1 MAENKTT
8 RPRSGSSKG
17 STGRSRPSKKAL
29 EAEQL
34 RLREEALKASMRRRH
49 IATVIMFAVGIV
61 LTLAAVIPAG
71 EGEGWRGFF
80 DIMHGLFG
88 YSAFLVGPLL
98 IFVAIRLSAFK
109 EGHKLGMDVLKCVG
123 GILLLCAAV
132 QIFSVGA
139 VPGENFGEVIANLF
153 KDGKEFRGGGVFAL
167 FIGGLLL
174 LLGRLG
180 ATILIIILILVC
192 VLLCTG
198 ITVADFTDRMVKPVR
213 NAKDKAVEHHNRIR
227 EENRIA
233 AEELHMQQDE
243 IEKIQAEIDAEQ
255 QEKRSVAELSRAVF
269 SVSDPEEQE
278 PEPIVEDTSAHTE
291 PESSEKPHIIEV
303 PRPEP
308 VKPAE
313 PELPAE
319 PDPAET
325 EQLLE
330 EQHEDSVDYMAEI
343 KDYIMQKNRAVLEEA
358 ERSEKDPLEDEDAEL
373 VPIIDALHR
382 FKEENPENAPVSSIE
397 DLPENSITSS
407 EESELPFDLDDV
419 ADEPET
425 ESQPQKE
432 AAAPEA
438 FAPKAAE
445 PERPENPVK
454 PEIVEVPRPDRPVT
468 PPPAPAPERPA
479 MPLKKPAPEEL
490 HFSDVYTLPPVN
502 LLNPVQKKLTQAD
515 IDSEIDRNSKKLVEA
530 LQSFGVQT
538 KLVGVSRGPSVT
550 RYELQPAPGV
560 KISKITG
567 LQDDIALNLASAGVR
582 IEAPIPNKSAVGI
595 EVPNKARDTVFFR
608 ELVDTTEFKKS
619 FDKKLETVLGKDI
632 SGAMVTC
639 NIAKM
644 PHLLIAGTTGSGK
657 SVCVNSIIMSILM
670 KSTPQ
675 DVRLIMVDPKKVEFM
690 MYNGIPHLLIPVVT
704 DPKKAAGAL
713 QWSVVEMLKRYR
725 LFSEVGVRDIANYNK
740 HCVENGESAIP
751 QVVIVIDELADLML
765 VASKEVE
772 ESICRIAQMGRAA
785 GMHLVIAT
793 QRPSADVITG
803 IMKANIP
810 SRIAFA
816 VSSSLESRIILDVV
830 GAEKLV
836 GMGDMLFSPVGSGKP
851 TRIQGAFVSDEER
864 EEVIQF
870 IKEHAGTAQTNSEIE
885 QFMDKASEDKKS
897 GGDSKGE
904 QGEDSAAA
912 SFDEMLPQAVEVVL
926 ETKQCSVSM
935 LQRRIKLGYSRA
947 ARIVDQME
955 ELGIVG
961 PYEGAKPRSVVIDRE
976 GWNDLKIQL
985 GLANDLEKRMAS
997 ENSEDEEEDE

>member
-139 VPGENFGEVIANLF
+139 VPGENFGEVIANLY

-291 PESSEKPHIIEV
+291 PEPSEKPHIIEV
-303 PRPEP
+303 PRPDP

-382 FKEENPENAPVSSIE
+382 FKEENPENAPVSSIQ

-425 ESQPQKE
+425 ESQPQKD
-432 AAAPEA
+432 AAVPETS
-438 FAPKAAE
+438 APKAAE

-468 PPPAPAPERPA
+468 PPAAPAPERPA

-490 HFSDVYTLPPVN
+490 NFSDVYTLPPVN

-515 IDSEIDRNSKKLVEA
+515 IDNEIDRNSRKLVEA

-713 QWSVVEMLKRYR
+713 AWAVNEMLNRYKQ
-725 LFSEVGVRDIANYNK
+725 FSDNNVRDFTGFNELAKDPDSGLMKMSHI
-740 HCVENGESAIP
+740 
-751 QVVIVIDELADLML
+751 VIFIDELADLMM
-765 VASKEVE
+765 ASPKDVE
-772 ESICRIAQMGRAA
+772 DSIVRLAQMARAA

-793 QRPSADVITG
+793 QRPTVNVVTG
-803 IMKANIP
+803 LIKANIP
-810 SRIAFA
+810 SRIALMVA
-816 VSSSLESRIILDVV
+816 SQTDSRVILDVS
-830 GAEKLV
+830 GAEKLL
-836 GMGDMLFSPVGSGKP
+836 GNGDMLYMPVGLPKP
-851 TRIQGAFVSDEER
+851 VRVQGCFVSDKEVER
-864 EEVIQF
+864 VVEFIKQTFQAEYDELVMEEVERQT
-870 IKEHAGTAQTNSEIE
+870 EMVASAQ
-885 QFMDKASEDKKS
+885 
-897 GGDSKGE
+897 DSKSSGNS
-904 QGEDSAAA
+904 DSGDIDT
-912 SFDEMLPQAVEVVL
+912 SDERLEEAIDFVVESG
-926 ETKQCSVSM
+926 TCSTSS
-935 LQRRIKLGYSRA
+935 LQRRLKLGYGRA
-947 ARIVDQME
+947 ARLVDIME
-955 ELGIVG
+955 EMGIVG
-961 PYEGAKPRSVVIDRE
+961 PLEGSKPRQVLMTKQEWAERK
-976 GWNDLKIQL
+976 LQQ
-985 GLANDLEKRMAS
+985 R
-997 ENSEDEEEDE
+997 

>member
-109 EGHKLGMDVLKCVG
+109 EGHKLGTDVLKCVG

-139 VPGENFGEVIANLF
+139 VPGENFGEVIANLY

-303 PRPEP
+303 PRPDP

-382 FKEENPENAPVSSIE
+382 FKEENPENAPVSSIQ

-425 ESQPQKE
+425 ESQPQKD
-432 AAAPEA
+432 AAVPETS
-438 FAPKAAE
+438 APKAAE

-468 PPPAPAPERPA
+468 PTPAPAPERPA

-490 HFSDVYTLPPVN
+490 NFSDVYTLPPVN

-515 IDSEIDRNSKKLVEA
+515 IDNEIDRNSRKLVEA

-713 QWSVVEMLKRYR
+713 AWAVNEMLNRYKQ
-725 LFSEVGVRDIANYNK
+725 FSDNNVRDFTGFNELAKDPDSGLMKMSHI
-740 HCVENGESAIP
+740 
-751 QVVIVIDELADLML
+751 VIFIDELADLMM
-765 VASKEVE
+765 ASPKDVE
-772 ESICRIAQMGRAA
+772 DSIVRLAQMARAA

-793 QRPSADVITG
+793 QRPTVNVVTG
-803 IMKANIP
+803 LIKANIP
-810 SRIAFA
+810 SRIALMVA
-816 VSSSLESRIILDVV
+816 SQTDSRVILDVS
-830 GAEKLV
+830 GAEKLL
-836 GMGDMLFSPVGSGKP
+836 GNGDMLYMPVGLPKP
-851 TRIQGAFVSDEER
+851 VRVQGCFVSDKEVER
-864 EEVIQF
+864 VVEFIKQTFQAEYDELVMEEVERQT
-870 IKEHAGTAQTNSEIE
+870 EMVASAQ
-885 QFMDKASEDKKS
+885 
-897 GGDSKGE
+897 DSKSSGNS
-904 QGEDSAAA
+904 DSGDIDT
-912 SFDEMLPQAVEVVL
+912 SDERLEEAIDFVVESG
-926 ETKQCSVSM
+926 TCSTSS
-935 LQRRIKLGYSRA
+935 LQRRLKLGYGRA
-947 ARIVDQME
+947 ARLVDIME
-955 ELGIVG
+955 EMGIVG
-961 PYEGAKPRSVVIDRE
+961 PLEGSKPRQVLMTKQEWAERK
-976 GWNDLKIQL
+976 LQQ
-985 GLANDLEKRMAS
+985 R
-997 ENSEDEEEDE
+997 

>member
-109 EGHKLGMDVLKCVG
+109 EGHKLGIDVLKCVG

-139 VPGENFGEVIANLF
+139 VPGENFGEVIANLY

-303 PRPEP
+303 PRPDP

-313 PELPAE
+313 PELPSE

-382 FKEENPENAPVSSIE
+382 FKEENPENAPVSSIQ

-425 ESQPQKE
+425 ESQPQKD
-432 AAAPEA
+432 AAVPETS
-438 FAPKAAE
+438 APKAAE

-468 PPPAPAPERPA
+468 PPAAPAPERPA

-515 IDSEIDRNSKKLVEA
+515 IDNEIDRNSRKLVEA

-713 QWSVVEMLKRYR
+713 AWAVNEMLNRYKQ
-725 LFSEVGVRDIANYNK
+725 FSDNNVRDFTGFNELAKDPDSGLMKMSHI
-740 HCVENGESAIP
+740 
-751 QVVIVIDELADLML
+751 VIFIDELADLMM
-765 VASKEVE
+765 ASPKDVE
-772 ESICRIAQMGRAA
+772 DSIVRLAQMARAA

-793 QRPSADVITG
+793 QRPTVNVVTG
-803 IMKANIP
+803 LIKANIP
-810 SRIAFA
+810 SRIALMVA
-816 VSSSLESRIILDVV
+816 SQTDSRVILDVS
-830 GAEKLV
+830 GAEKLL
-836 GMGDMLFSPVGSGKP
+836 GNGDMLYMPVGLPKP
-851 TRIQGAFVSDEER
+851 VRVQGCFVSDKEVER
-864 EEVIQF
+864 VVEFIKQTFQAEYDELVMEEVERQT
-870 IKEHAGTAQTNSEIE
+870 EMVASAQ
-885 QFMDKASEDKKS
+885 
-897 GGDSKGE
+897 DSKSSGNS
-904 QGEDSAAA
+904 DSGDIDT
-912 SFDEMLPQAVEVVL
+912 SDERLEEAIDFVVESG
-926 ETKQCSVSM
+926 TCSTSS
-935 LQRRIKLGYSRA
+935 LQRRLKLGYGRA
-947 ARIVDQME
+947 ARLVDIME
-955 ELGIVG
+955 EMGIVG
-961 PYEGAKPRSVVIDRE
+961 PLEGSKPRQVLMTKQEWAERK
-976 GWNDLKIQL
+976 LQQ
-985 GLANDLEKRMAS
+985 R
-997 ENSEDEEEDE
+997 

>member
-34 RLREEALKASMRRRH
+34 RLREEAMKASMRRRH

-139 VPGENFGEVIANLF
+139 VPGENFGEVIANLY

-358 ERSEKDPLEDEDAEL
+358 ERSEKDSLEDEDAEL

-425 ESQPQKE
+425 ESQPQKD
-432 AAAPEA
+432 AAVPETS
-438 FAPKAAE
+438 APKAAE

-490 HFSDVYTLPPVN
+490 NFSDVYTLPPVN

-515 IDSEIDRNSKKLVEA
+515 IDNEIDRNSRKLVEA

-713 QWSVVEMLKRYR
+713 AWAVNEMLNRYKQ
-725 LFSEVGVRDIANYNK
+725 FSDNNVRDFTGFNELAKDHDSGLMKMSHI
-740 HCVENGESAIP
+740 
-751 QVVIVIDELADLML
+751 VIFIDELADLMM
-765 VASKEVE
+765 ASPKDVE
-772 ESICRIAQMGRAA
+772 DSIVRLAQMARAA

-793 QRPSADVITG
+793 QRPTVNVVTG
-803 IMKANIP
+803 LIKANIP
-810 SRIAFA
+810 SRIALMVA
-816 VSSSLESRIILDVV
+816 SQTDSRVILDVS
-830 GAEKLV
+830 GAEKLL
-836 GMGDMLFSPVGSGKP
+836 GNGDMLYMPVGLPKP
-851 TRIQGAFVSDEER
+851 VRVQGCFVSDKEVER
-864 EEVIQF
+864 VVEFIKQTFQAEYDELVMEEVERQT
-870 IKEHAGTAQTNSEIE
+870 EMVASAQDGKSSGNSE
-885 QFMDKASEDKKS
+885 S
-897 GGDSKGE
+897 GDIDTS
-904 QGEDSAAA
+904 
-912 SFDEMLPQAVEVVL
+912 DERLEEAIDFVVESG
-926 ETKQCSVSM
+926 TCSTSS
-935 LQRRIKLGYSRA
+935 LQRRLKLGYGRA
-947 ARIVDQME
+947 ARLVDIME
-955 ELGIVG
+955 EMGIVG
-961 PYEGAKPRSVVIDRE
+961 PLEGSKPRQVLMTKQEWAERK
-976 GWNDLKIQL
+976 LQQ
-985 GLANDLEKRMAS
+985 R
-997 ENSEDEEEDE
+997 

>member
-34 RLREEALKASMRRRH
+34 RLREEAMKASMRRRH

-425 ESQPQKE
+425 ESKPQKD
-432 AAAPEA
+432 ATAPEA
-438 FAPKAAE
+438 SAPQSVS

-515 IDSEIDRNSKKLVEA
+515 IDNEIDRNSRKLVEA

-713 QWSVVEMLKRYR
+713 AWAVNEMLNRYKQ
-725 LFSEVGVRDIANYNK
+725 FSDNNVRDFTGFNELAKDPDSGLMKMSHI
-740 HCVENGESAIP
+740 
-751 QVVIVIDELADLML
+751 VIFIDELADLMM
-765 VASKEVE
+765 ASPKDVE
-772 ESICRIAQMGRAA
+772 DSIVRLAQMARAA

-793 QRPSADVITG
+793 QRPTVNVVTG
-803 IMKANIP
+803 LIKANIP
-810 SRIAFA
+810 SRIALMVA
-816 VSSSLESRIILDVV
+816 SQTDSRVILDVS
-830 GAEKLV
+830 GAEKLL
-836 GMGDMLFSPVGSGKP
+836 GNGDMLYMPVGLPKP
-851 TRIQGAFVSDEER
+851 VRVQGCFVSDKEVER
-864 EEVIQF
+864 VVEFIKQTFQAEYDELVMEEVERQTEMVASAQDGKSSGNSDSGDIDTSDERLEEAIDF
-870 IKEHAGTAQTNSEIE
+870 VVESGT
-885 QFMDKASEDKKS
+885 
-897 GGDSKGE
+897 
-904 QGEDSAAA
+904 
-912 SFDEMLPQAVEVVL
+912 
-926 ETKQCSVSM
+926 CSTSS
-935 LQRRIKLGYSRA
+935 LQRRLKLGYGRA
-947 ARIVDQME
+947 ARLVDIME
-955 ELGIVG
+955 EMGIVG
-961 PYEGAKPRSVVIDRE
+961 PLEGSKPRQVLMTKQEWAERK
-976 GWNDLKIQL
+976 LQQ
-985 GLANDLEKRMAS
+985 R
-997 ENSEDEEEDE
+997 

>member
-80 DIMHGLFG
+80 DLMHGLFG

-303 PRPEP
+303 PRPDP

-425 ESQPQKE
+425 ESQPQKD

-438 FAPKAAE
+438 SAPKAAE

-515 IDSEIDRNSKKLVEA
+515 IDNEIDRNSRKLVEA

-713 QWSVVEMLKRYR
+713 AWAVNEMLNRYKQ
-725 LFSEVGVRDIANYNK
+725 FSDNNVRDFTGFNELAKDPDSGLMKMSHI
-740 HCVENGESAIP
+740 
-751 QVVIVIDELADLML
+751 VIFIDELADLMM
-765 VASKEVE
+765 ASPKDVE
-772 ESICRIAQMGRAA
+772 DSIVRLAQMARAA

-793 QRPSADVITG
+793 QRPTVNVVTG
-803 IMKANIP
+803 LIKANIP
-810 SRIAFA
+810 SRIALMVA
-816 VSSSLESRIILDVV
+816 SQTDSRVILDVS
-830 GAEKLV
+830 GAEKLL
-836 GMGDMLFSPVGSGKP
+836 GNGDMLYMPVGLPKP
-851 TRIQGAFVSDEER
+851 VRVQGCFVSDKEVER
-864 EEVIQF
+864 VVEFIKQTFQAEYDELVMEEVERQT
-870 IKEHAGTAQTNSEIE
+870 EMVASAQ
-885 QFMDKASEDKKS
+885 
-897 GGDSKGE
+897 DSKSSGNS
-904 QGEDSAAA
+904 DSGDIDT
-912 SFDEMLPQAVEVVL
+912 SDERLEEAIDFVVESG
-926 ETKQCSVSM
+926 TCSTSS
-935 LQRRIKLGYSRA
+935 LQRRLKLGYGRA
-947 ARIVDQME
+947 ARLVDIME
-955 ELGIVG
+955 EMGIVG
-961 PYEGAKPRSVVIDRE
+961 PLEGSKPRQVLMTKQEWAERK
-976 GWNDLKIQL
+976 LQQ
-985 GLANDLEKRMAS
+985 R
-997 ENSEDEEEDE
+997 

>member
-139 VPGENFGEVIANLF
+139 VPGENFGEVIANLY

-192 VLLCTG
+192 VLLCTR

-303 PRPEP
+303 PRPDP

-382 FKEENPENAPVSSIE
+382 FKEENPENAPVSSIQ

-425 ESQPQKE
+425 ESQPQKD
-432 AAAPEA
+432 AAVPETS
-438 FAPKAAE
+438 APKAAE

-468 PPPAPAPERPA
+468 PPTTPAPERPA

-490 HFSDVYTLPPVN
+490 KFSDVYTLPPVN

-515 IDSEIDRNSKKLVEA
+515 IDNEIDRNSRKLVEA

-713 QWSVVEMLKRYR
+713 AWAVNEMLNRYKQ
-725 LFSEVGVRDIANYNK
+725 FSDNNVRDFTGFNELAKDPDSGLMKMSHI
-740 HCVENGESAIP
+740 
-751 QVVIVIDELADLML
+751 VIFIDELADLMM
-765 VASKEVE
+765 ASPKDVE
-772 ESICRIAQMGRAA
+772 DSIVRLAQMARAA

-793 QRPSADVITG
+793 QRPTVNVVTG
-803 IMKANIP
+803 LIKANIP
-810 SRIAFA
+810 SRIALMVA
-816 VSSSLESRIILDVV
+816 SQTDSRVILDVS
-830 GAEKLV
+830 GAEKLL
-836 GMGDMLFSPVGSGKP
+836 GNGDMLYMPVGLPKP
-851 TRIQGAFVSDEER
+851 VRVQGCFVSDKEVER
-864 EEVIQF
+864 VVEFIKQTFQAEYDELVMEEVERQT
-870 IKEHAGTAQTNSEIE
+870 EMVASAQ
-885 QFMDKASEDKKS
+885 
-897 GGDSKGE
+897 DSKSSGNS
-904 QGEDSAAA
+904 DSGDIDT
-912 SFDEMLPQAVEVVL
+912 SDERLEEAIDFVVESG
-926 ETKQCSVSM
+926 TCSTSS
-935 LQRRIKLGYSRA
+935 LQRRLKLGYGRA
-947 ARIVDQME
+947 ARLVDIME
-955 ELGIVG
+955 EMGIVG
-961 PYEGAKPRSVVIDRE
+961 PLEGSKPRQVLMTKQEWAERK
-976 GWNDLKIQL
+976 LQQ
-985 GLANDLEKRMAS
+985 R
-997 ENSEDEEEDE
+997 

>member
-80 DIMHGLFG
+80 DLMHGLFG

-139 VPGENFGEVIANLF
+139 VPGENFGEVIANLY

-382 FKEENPENAPVSSIE
+382 FKEENPENAPVSSIQ

-425 ESQPQKE
+425 ESQPQKD
-432 AAAPEA
+432 AAVPETS
-438 FAPKAAE
+438 APKAAE

-468 PPPAPAPERPA
+468 PPAAPAPERPA

-490 HFSDVYTLPPVN
+490 NFSDVYTLPPVN

-515 IDSEIDRNSKKLVEA
+515 IDNEIDRNSRKLVEA

-713 QWSVVEMLKRYR
+713 AWAVNEMLNRYKQ
-725 LFSEVGVRDIANYNK
+725 FSDNNVRDFTGFNELAKDPDSGLMKMSHI
-740 HCVENGESAIP
+740 
-751 QVVIVIDELADLML
+751 VIFIDELADLMM
-765 VASKEVE
+765 ASPKDVE
-772 ESICRIAQMGRAA
+772 DSIVRLAQMARAA

-793 QRPSADVITG
+793 QRPTVNVVTG
-803 IMKANIP
+803 LIKANIP
-810 SRIAFA
+810 SRIALMVA
-816 VSSSLESRIILDVV
+816 SQTDSRVILDVS
-830 GAEKLV
+830 GAEKLL
-836 GMGDMLFSPVGSGKP
+836 GNGDMLYMPVGLPKP
-851 TRIQGAFVSDEER
+851 VRVQGCFVSDKEVER
-864 EEVIQF
+864 VVEFIKQTFQAEYDELVMEEVERQT
-870 IKEHAGTAQTNSEIE
+870 EMVASAQ
-885 QFMDKASEDKKS
+885 
-897 GGDSKGE
+897 DSKSSGNS
-904 QGEDSAAA
+904 DSGDIDT
-912 SFDEMLPQAVEVVL
+912 SDERLEEAIDFVVESG
-926 ETKQCSVSM
+926 TCSTSS
-935 LQRRIKLGYSRA
+935 LQRRLKLGYGRA
-947 ARIVDQME
+947 ARLVDIME
-955 ELGIVG
+955 EMGIVG
-961 PYEGAKPRSVVIDRE
+961 PLEGSKPRQVLMTKQEWAERK
-976 GWNDLKIQL
+976 LQQ
-985 GLANDLEKRMAS
+985 R
-997 ENSEDEEEDE
+997 

>member
-34 RLREEALKASMRRRH
+34 RLREEALKASIRRRH

-139 VPGENFGEVIANLF
+139 VPGENFGEVIATLY

-425 ESQPQKE
+425 ESQPQKG
-432 AAAPEA
+432 AAAPETS
-438 FAPKAAE
+438 APKAAE

-454 PEIVEVPRPDRPVT
+454 PEILEVPRPDRPVT
-468 PPPAPAPERPA
+468 PPAAPAPERPA

-490 HFSDVYTLPPVN
+490 KFSDVYTLPPVN

-515 IDSEIDRNSKKLVEA
+515 IDNEIDRNSRKLVEA

-713 QWSVVEMLKRYR
+713 AWAVNEMLNRYKQ
-725 LFSEVGVRDIANYNK
+725 FSDNNVRDFTGFNELAKDPDSGLMKMSHI
-740 HCVENGESAIP
+740 
-751 QVVIVIDELADLML
+751 VIFIDELADLMM
-765 VASKEVE
+765 ASPKDVE
-772 ESICRIAQMGRAA
+772 DSIVRLAQMARAA

-793 QRPSADVITG
+793 QRPTVNVVTG
-803 IMKANIP
+803 LIKANIP
-810 SRIAFA
+810 SRIALMVA
-816 VSSSLESRIILDVV
+816 SQTDSRVILDVS
-830 GAEKLV
+830 GAEKLL
-836 GMGDMLFSPVGSGKP
+836 GNGDMLYMPVGLPKP
-851 TRIQGAFVSDEER
+851 VRVQGCFVSDKEVER
-864 EEVIQF
+864 VVEFIKQTFQAEYDELVMEEVERQT
-870 IKEHAGTAQTNSEIE
+870 EMVASAQ
-885 QFMDKASEDKKS
+885 
-897 GGDSKGE
+897 DSKSSGNS
-904 QGEDSAAA
+904 DSGDIDT
-912 SFDEMLPQAVEVVL
+912 SDERLEEAIDFVVESG
-926 ETKQCSVSM
+926 TCSTSS
-935 LQRRIKLGYSRA
+935 LQRRLKLGYGRA
-947 ARIVDQME
+947 ARLVDIME
-955 ELGIVG
+955 EMGIVG
-961 PYEGAKPRSVVIDRE
+961 PLEGSKPRQVLMTKQEWAERK
-976 GWNDLKIQL
+976 LQQ
-985 GLANDLEKRMAS
+985 R
-997 ENSEDEEEDE
+997 

>member
-80 DIMHGLFG
+80 DLMHGLFG

-98 IFVAIRLSAFK
+98 IFVATRLSAFK

-139 VPGENFGEVIANLF
+139 VPGENFGEVIANLY

-303 PRPEP
+303 PRPDP

-373 VPIIDALHR
+373 VPIIDALDR

-425 ESQPQKE
+425 ESQPQKG
-432 AAAPEA
+432 AAAPETS
-438 FAPKAAE
+438 APKAAE

-454 PEIVEVPRPDRPVT
+454 PEILEVPRPDRPVT
-468 PPPAPAPERPA
+468 PPAAPAPERPA

-490 HFSDVYTLPPVN
+490 KFSDVYTLPPVN

-515 IDSEIDRNSKKLVEA
+515 IDNEIDRNSRKLVEA

-713 QWSVVEMLKRYR
+713 AWAVNEMLNRYKQ
-725 LFSEVGVRDIANYNK
+725 FSDNNVRDFTGFNELAKDPDSGLMKMSHI
-740 HCVENGESAIP
+740 
-751 QVVIVIDELADLML
+751 VIFIDELADLMM
-765 VASKEVE
+765 ASPKDVE
-772 ESICRIAQMGRAA
+772 DSIVRLAQMARAA

-793 QRPSADVITG
+793 QRPTVNVVTG
-803 IMKANIP
+803 LIKANIP
-810 SRIAFA
+810 SRIALMVA
-816 VSSSLESRIILDVV
+816 SQTDSRVILDVS
-830 GAEKLV
+830 GAEKLL
-836 GMGDMLFSPVGSGKP
+836 GNGDMLYMPVGLPKP
-851 TRIQGAFVSDEER
+851 VRVQGCFVSDKEVER
-864 EEVIQF
+864 VVEFIKQTFQAEYDELVMEEVERQT
-870 IKEHAGTAQTNSEIE
+870 EMVASAQ
-885 QFMDKASEDKKS
+885 
-897 GGDSKGE
+897 DSKSSGNS
-904 QGEDSAAA
+904 DSGDIDT
-912 SFDEMLPQAVEVVL
+912 SDERLEEAIDFVVESG
-926 ETKQCSVSM
+926 TCSTSS
-935 LQRRIKLGYSRA
+935 LQRRLKLGYGRA
-947 ARIVDQME
+947 ARLVDIME
-955 ELGIVG
+955 EMGIVG
-961 PYEGAKPRSVVIDRE
+961 PLEGSKPRQVLMTKQEWAERK
-976 GWNDLKIQL
+976 LQQ
-985 GLANDLEKRMAS
+985 R
-997 ENSEDEEEDE
+997 

>member
-34 RLREEALKASMRRRH
+34 RLREEAMKASMRRRH

-139 VPGENFGEVIANLF
+139 VPGENFGEVIANLY

-291 PESSEKPHIIEV
+291 PESSEKPHIIKV
-303 PRPEP
+303 PRPDP

-382 FKEENPENAPVSSIE
+382 FKEENPENAPVSSIQ

-425 ESQPQKE
+425 ELHPQKD
-432 AAAPEA
+432 AAVPETS
-438 FAPKAAE
+438 APKAAE

-468 PPPAPAPERPA
+468 PPTAPAPERPA

-490 HFSDVYTLPPVN
+490 NFSDVYTLPPVN

-515 IDSEIDRNSKKLVEA
+515 IDNEIDRNSRKLVEA

-713 QWSVVEMLKRYR
+713 AWAVNEMLNRYKQ
-725 LFSEVGVRDIANYNK
+725 FSDNNVRDFTGFNELAKDPDSGLMKMSHI
-740 HCVENGESAIP
+740 
-751 QVVIVIDELADLML
+751 VIFIDELADLMM
-765 VASKEVE
+765 ASPKDVE
-772 ESICRIAQMGRAA
+772 DSIVRLAQMARAA

-793 QRPSADVITG
+793 QRPTVNVVTG
-803 IMKANIP
+803 LIKANIP
-810 SRIAFA
+810 SRIALMVA
-816 VSSSLESRIILDVV
+816 SQTDSRVILDVS
-830 GAEKLV
+830 GAEKLL
-836 GMGDMLFSPVGSGKP
+836 GNGDMLYMPVGLPKP
-851 TRIQGAFVSDEER
+851 VRVQGCFVSDKEVER
-864 EEVIQF
+864 VVEFIKQTFQAEYDELVMEEVERQT
-870 IKEHAGTAQTNSEIE
+870 EMVASAQ
-885 QFMDKASEDKKS
+885 
-897 GGDSKGE
+897 DSKFSGNSDSGDIDTSDE
-904 QGEDSAAA
+904 RLEDAID
-912 SFDEMLPQAVEVVL
+912 FVVESG
-926 ETKQCSVSM
+926 TCSTSS
-935 LQRRIKLGYSRA
+935 LQRRLKLGYGRA
-947 ARIVDQME
+947 ARLVDIME
-955 ELGIVG
+955 EMGIVG
-961 PYEGAKPRSVVIDRE
+961 PLEGSKPRQVLMTKQEWAERK
-976 GWNDLKIQL
+976 LQQ
-985 GLANDLEKRMAS
+985 R
-997 ENSEDEEEDE
+997 

>member
-139 VPGENFGEVIANLF
+139 VPGENFGEVIANLY

-303 PRPEP
+303 PRPDP

-382 FKEENPENAPVSSIE
+382 FKEENPENAPVSSIQ

-425 ESQPQKE
+425 ESQPQKG
-432 AAAPEA
+432 AAAPETS
-438 FAPKAAE
+438 APKAAE

-468 PPPAPAPERPA
+468 PPAAPAPERPA

-490 HFSDVYTLPPVN
+490 NFSDVYTLPPVN

-515 IDSEIDRNSKKLVEA
+515 IDNEIDRNSRKLVEA

-713 QWSVVEMLKRYR
+713 AWAVNEMLNRYKQ
-725 LFSEVGVRDIANYNK
+725 FSDNNVRDFTGFNELAKDPDSGLMKMSHI
-740 HCVENGESAIP
+740 
-751 QVVIVIDELADLML
+751 VIFIDELADLMM
-765 VASKEVE
+765 ASPKDVE
-772 ESICRIAQMGRAA
+772 DSIVRLAQMARAA

-793 QRPSADVITG
+793 QRPTVNVVTG
-803 IMKANIP
+803 LIKANIP
-810 SRIAFA
+810 SRIALMVA
-816 VSSSLESRIILDVV
+816 SQTDSRVILDVS
-830 GAEKLV
+830 GAEKLL
-836 GMGDMLFSPVGSGKP
+836 GNGDMLYMPVGLPKP
-851 TRIQGAFVSDEER
+851 VRVQGCFVSDKEVER
-864 EEVIQF
+864 VVEFIKQTFQAEYDELVMEEVERQTEMVASAQDGKSSGNSDSGDIDTSDERLEEAIDF
-870 IKEHAGTAQTNSEIE
+870 VVESGT
-885 QFMDKASEDKKS
+885 
-897 GGDSKGE
+897 
-904 QGEDSAAA
+904 
-912 SFDEMLPQAVEVVL
+912 
-926 ETKQCSVSM
+926 CSTSS
-935 LQRRIKLGYSRA
+935 LQRRLKLGYGRA
-947 ARIVDQME
+947 ARLVDIME
-955 ELGIVG
+955 EMGIVG
-961 PYEGAKPRSVVIDRE
+961 PLEGSKPRQVLMTKQEWAERK
-976 GWNDLKIQL
+976 LQQ
-985 GLANDLEKRMAS
+985 R
-997 ENSEDEEEDE
+997 

>member
-71 EGEGWRGFF
+71 EDEGWRGFF

-303 PRPEP
+303 PRPDP

-382 FKEENPENAPVSSIE
+382 FKEENPENAPVSSIQ

-425 ESQPQKE
+425 ESQPQKG
-432 AAAPEA
+432 AAAPETS
-438 FAPKAAE
+438 APKAAE

-468 PPPAPAPERPA
+468 PPAAPAPERPA

-490 HFSDVYTLPPVN
+490 NFSDVYTLPPVN

-515 IDSEIDRNSKKLVEA
+515 IDNEIDRNSRKLVEA

-713 QWSVVEMLKRYR
+713 AWAVNEMLNRYKQ
-725 LFSEVGVRDIANYNK
+725 FSDNNVRDFTGFNELAKDPDSGLMKMSHI
-740 HCVENGESAIP
+740 
-751 QVVIVIDELADLML
+751 VIFIDELADLMM
-765 VASKEVE
+765 ASPKDVE
-772 ESICRIAQMGRAA
+772 DSIVRLAQMARAA

-793 QRPSADVITG
+793 QRPTVNVVTG
-803 IMKANIP
+803 LIKANIP
-810 SRIAFA
+810 SRIALMVA
-816 VSSSLESRIILDVV
+816 SQTDSRVILDVS
-830 GAEKLV
+830 GAEKLL
-836 GMGDMLFSPVGSGKP
+836 GNGDMLYMPVGLPKP
-851 TRIQGAFVSDEER
+851 VRVQGCFVSDKEVER
-864 EEVIQF
+864 VVEFIKQTFQAEYDELVMEEVERQTEMVASAQDGKSSGNSDSGDIDTSDERLEDAIDF
-870 IKEHAGTAQTNSEIE
+870 VVESGT
-885 QFMDKASEDKKS
+885 
-897 GGDSKGE
+897 
-904 QGEDSAAA
+904 
-912 SFDEMLPQAVEVVL
+912 
-926 ETKQCSVSM
+926 CSTSS
-935 LQRRIKLGYSRA
+935 LQRRLKLGYGRA
-947 ARIVDQME
+947 ARLVDIME
-955 ELGIVG
+955 EMGIVG
-961 PYEGAKPRSVVIDRE
+961 PLEGSKPRQVLMTKQEWAERK
-976 GWNDLKIQL
+976 LQQ
-985 GLANDLEKRMAS
+985 R
-997 ENSEDEEEDE
+997 

>member
-34 RLREEALKASMRRRH
+34 RLREEAMKASMRRRH

-139 VPGENFGEVIANLF
+139 VPGENFGEVIANLY

-425 ESQPQKE
+425 ESQPQKD
-432 AAAPEA
+432 AAVPETS
-438 FAPKAAE
+438 APKAAE

-468 PPPAPAPERPA
+468 PPTAPAPERPA

-490 HFSDVYTLPPVN
+490 NFSDVYTLPPVN

-515 IDSEIDRNSKKLVEA
+515 IDNEIDRNSRKLVEA

-567 LQDDIALNLASAGVR
+567 LQDDIALNLATAGVR

-713 QWSVVEMLKRYR
+713 AWAVNEMLNRYKQ
-725 LFSEVGVRDIANYNK
+725 FSDNNVRDFTGFNELAKDPDSGLMKMSHI
-740 HCVENGESAIP
+740 
-751 QVVIVIDELADLML
+751 VIFIDELADLMM
-765 VASKEVE
+765 ASPKDVE
-772 ESICRIAQMGRAA
+772 DSIVRLAQMARAA

-793 QRPSADVITG
+793 QRPTVNVVTG
-803 IMKANIP
+803 LIKANIP
-810 SRIAFA
+810 SRIALMVA
-816 VSSSLESRIILDVV
+816 SQTDSRVILDVS
-830 GAEKLV
+830 GAEKLL
-836 GMGDMLFSPVGSGKP
+836 GNGDMLYMPVGLPKP
-851 TRIQGAFVSDEER
+851 VRVQGCFVSDKEVER
-864 EEVIQF
+864 VVEFIKQTFQAEYDELVMEEVERQTEMVASAQDGKSSGNSDSGDIDTSDERLEEAIDF
-870 IKEHAGTAQTNSEIE
+870 VVESGT
-885 QFMDKASEDKKS
+885 
-897 GGDSKGE
+897 
-904 QGEDSAAA
+904 
-912 SFDEMLPQAVEVVL
+912 
-926 ETKQCSVSM
+926 CSTSS
-935 LQRRIKLGYSRA
+935 LQRRLKLGYGRA
-947 ARIVDQME
+947 ARLVDIME
-955 ELGIVG
+955 EMGIVG
-961 PYEGAKPRSVVIDRE
+961 PLEGSKPRQVLMTKQEWAERK
-976 GWNDLKIQL
+976 LQQ
-985 GLANDLEKRMAS
+985 R
-997 ENSEDEEEDE
+997 

>member
-80 DIMHGLFG
+80 DLMHGLFG

-425 ESQPQKE
+425 ESQPQKD
-432 AAAPEA
+432 AAVPETS
-438 FAPKAAE
+438 APKAAE

-468 PPPAPAPERPA
+468 PPTAPAPERPA

-490 HFSDVYTLPPVN
+490 NFSDVYTLPPVN

-515 IDSEIDRNSKKLVEA
+515 IDNEIDRNSRKLVEA

-713 QWSVVEMLKRYR
+713 AWAVNEMLNRYKQ
-725 LFSEVGVRDIANYNK
+725 FSDNNVRDFTGFNELAKDPDSGLMKMSHI
-740 HCVENGESAIP
+740 
-751 QVVIVIDELADLML
+751 VIFIDELADLMM
-765 VASKEVE
+765 ASPKDVE
-772 ESICRIAQMGRAA
+772 DSIVRLAQMARAA

-793 QRPSADVITG
+793 QRPTVNVVTG
-803 IMKANIP
+803 LIKANIP
-810 SRIAFA
+810 SRIALMVA
-816 VSSSLESRIILDVV
+816 SQTDSRVILDVS
-830 GAEKLV
+830 GAEKLL
-836 GMGDMLFSPVGSGKP
+836 GNGDMLYMPVGLPKP
-851 TRIQGAFVSDEER
+851 VRVQGCFVSDKEVER
-864 EEVIQF
+864 VVEFIKQTFQAEYDELVMEEVERQT
-870 IKEHAGTAQTNSEIE
+870 EMVASAQ
-885 QFMDKASEDKKS
+885 
-897 GGDSKGE
+897 DSKSSGNS
-904 QGEDSAAA
+904 DSGDIDT
-912 SFDEMLPQAVEVVL
+912 SDERLEEAIDFVVESG
-926 ETKQCSVSM
+926 TCSTSS
-935 LQRRIKLGYSRA
+935 LQRRLKLGYGRA
-947 ARIVDQME
+947 ARLVDIME
-955 ELGIVG
+955 EMGIVG
-961 PYEGAKPRSVVIDRE
+961 PLEGSKPRQVLMTKQEWAERK
-976 GWNDLKIQL
+976 LQQ
-985 GLANDLEKRMAS
+985 R
-997 ENSEDEEEDE
+997 

>member
-80 DIMHGLFG
+80 DLMHGLFG

-139 VPGENFGEVIANLF
+139 VPGENFGEVIANLY

-167 FIGGLLL
+167 FVGGLLL

-291 PESSEKPHIIEV
+291 PEPSEKPHIIEV
-303 PRPEP
+303 PRPDP

-382 FKEENPENAPVSSIE
+382 FKEENPENAPVSSIQ

-432 AAAPEA
+432 AAVPETS
-438 FAPKAAE
+438 APKAAE

-468 PPPAPAPERPA
+468 PTPAPAPERPA

-490 HFSDVYTLPPVN
+490 NFSDVYTLPPVN

-515 IDSEIDRNSKKLVEA
+515 IDNEIDRNSRKLVEA

-713 QWSVVEMLKRYR
+713 AWAVNEMLNRYKQ
-725 LFSEVGVRDIANYNK
+725 FSDNNVRDFTGFNELAKDPDSGLMKMSHI
-740 HCVENGESAIP
+740 
-751 QVVIVIDELADLML
+751 VIFIDELADLMM
-765 VASKEVE
+765 ASPKDVE
-772 ESICRIAQMGRAA
+772 DSIVRLAQMARAA

-793 QRPSADVITG
+793 QRPTVNVVTG
-803 IMKANIP
+803 LIKANIP
-810 SRIAFA
+810 SRIALMVA
-816 VSSSLESRIILDVV
+816 SQTDSRVILDVS
-830 GAEKLV
+830 GAEKLL
-836 GMGDMLFSPVGSGKP
+836 GNGDMLYMPVGLPKP
-851 TRIQGAFVSDEER
+851 VRVQGCFVSDKEVER
-864 EEVIQF
+864 VVEFIKQTFQAEYDELVMEEVERQT
-870 IKEHAGTAQTNSEIE
+870 EMVASAQ
-885 QFMDKASEDKKS
+885 
-897 GGDSKGE
+897 DSKSSGNS
-904 QGEDSAAA
+904 DSGDIDT
-912 SFDEMLPQAVEVVL
+912 SDERLEEAIDFVVESG
-926 ETKQCSVSM
+926 TCSTSS
-935 LQRRIKLGYSRA
+935 LQRRLKLGYGRA
-947 ARIVDQME
+947 ARLVDIME
-955 ELGIVG
+955 EMGIVG
-961 PYEGAKPRSVVIDRE
+961 PLEGSKPRQVLMTKQEWAERK
-976 GWNDLKIQL
+976 LQQ
-985 GLANDLEKRMAS
+985 R
-997 ENSEDEEEDE
+997 

>member
-139 VPGENFGEVIANLF
+139 VPGENFGEVIANLY

-213 NAKDKAVEHHNRIR
+213 NAKDKAVKHHNRIR

-303 PRPEP
+303 PRPDP

-425 ESQPQKE
+425 ESQPQKD
-432 AAAPEA
+432 AAVPETS
-438 FAPKAAE
+438 APKAAE

-468 PPPAPAPERPA
+468 PTPAPAPERPA

-490 HFSDVYTLPPVN
+490 NFSDVYTLPPVN

-515 IDSEIDRNSKKLVEA
+515 IDNEIDRNSRKLVEA

-713 QWSVVEMLKRYR
+713 AWAVNEMLNRYKQ
-725 LFSEVGVRDIANYNK
+725 FSDNNVRDFTGFNELAKDPDSGLMKMSHI
-740 HCVENGESAIP
+740 
-751 QVVIVIDELADLML
+751 VIFIDELADLMM
-765 VASKEVE
+765 ASPKDVE
-772 ESICRIAQMGRAA
+772 DSIVRLAQMARAA

-793 QRPSADVITG
+793 QRPTVNVVTG
-803 IMKANIP
+803 LIKANIP
-810 SRIAFA
+810 SRIALMVA
-816 VSSSLESRIILDVV
+816 SQTDSRVILDVS
-830 GAEKLV
+830 GAEKLL
-836 GMGDMLFSPVGSGKP
+836 GNGDMLYMPVGLPKP
-851 TRIQGAFVSDEER
+851 VRVQGCFVSDKEVER
-864 EEVIQF
+864 VVEFIKQTFQAEYDELVMEEVERQT
-870 IKEHAGTAQTNSEIE
+870 EMVASAQ
-885 QFMDKASEDKKS
+885 
-897 GGDSKGE
+897 DSKSSGNSDSGDIDTSDE
-904 QGEDSAAA
+904 RLEDAID
-912 SFDEMLPQAVEVVL
+912 FVVESG
-926 ETKQCSVSM
+926 TCSTSS
-935 LQRRIKLGYSRA
+935 LQRRLKLGYGRA
-947 ARIVDQME
+947 ARLVDIME
-955 ELGIVG
+955 EMGIVG
-961 PYEGAKPRSVVIDRE
+961 PLEGSKPRQVLMTKQEWAERK
-976 GWNDLKIQL
+976 LQQ
-985 GLANDLEKRMAS
+985 R
-997 ENSEDEEEDE
+997 

>member
-1 MAENKTT
+1 MAEYKTT
-8 RPRSGSSKG
+8 KPRSGSSKG

-49 IATVIMFAVGIV
+49 IATVILFAVGIV

-80 DIMHGLFG
+80 DLMHGLFG
-88 YSAFLVGPLL
+88 YSAFIVGPLV
-98 IFVAIRLSAFK
+98 IFVAVRLSAFK
-109 EGHKLGMDVLKCVG
+109 ESHKLGMDVLKCVA

-139 VPGENFGEVIANLF
+139 VPGENFGEVIANLY
-153 KDGKEFRGGGVFAL
+153 KDGREFRGGGVFAL

-180 ATILIIILILVC
+180 ATILIIILILVG

-198 ITVADFTDRMVKPVR
+198 ITVADFTNRVTKPVR
-213 NAKDKAVEHHNRIR
+213 NAKDKAVEHRNRIR

-233 AEELHMQQDE
+233 AEELHLRQDDL
-243 IEKIQAEIDAEQ
+243 EKIQAEIDAEQ
-255 QEKRSVAELSRAVF
+255 EDKRTVAELSRAVF
-269 SVSDPEEQE
+269 SVADPEERE
-278 PEPIVEDTSAHTE
+278 PEPVVEDTSVHTE
-291 PESSEKPHIIEV
+291 PEPSGKPPIIEV
-303 PRPEP
+303 PHPEP

-313 PELPAE
+313 PQLPPE
-319 PDPAET
+319 PDPAQT

-382 FKEENPENAPVSSIE
+382 FKEENPENTPVSTIE

-419 ADEPET
+419 ADEPEKPAQAPGEPAEELPE
-425 ESQPQKE
+425 ESAQP
-432 AAAPEA
+432 P
-438 FAPKAAE
+438 
-445 PERPENPVK
+445 K
-454 PEIVEVPRPDRPVT
+454 PEIIEVPRPDRPQT
-468 PPPAPAPERPA
+468 PSAQPRPAAERPA

-490 HFSDVYTLPPVN
+490 NFSDVYTLPPIN
-502 LLNPVQKKLTQAD
+502 LLNPVQRKLTQAD

-713 QWSVVEMLKRYR
+713 AWAVNEMLNRYKQ
-725 LFSEVGVRDIANYNK
+725 FSDNNVRDFSGFNELASDPDSGLKKMSHI
-740 HCVENGESAIP
+740 
-751 QVVIVIDELADLML
+751 VIFIDELADLMM
-765 VASKEVE
+765 ASPKDVE
-772 ESICRIAQMGRAA
+772 DSIVRLAQMARAA

-793 QRPSADVITG
+793 QRPTVNVVTG
-803 IMKANIP
+803 LIKANIP
-810 SRIAFA
+810 SRIALMVA
-816 VSSSLESRIILDVV
+816 SQTDSRVILDVS
-830 GAEKLV
+830 GAEKLL
-836 GMGDMLFSPVGSGKP
+836 GNGDMLYMPVGLPKP
-851 TRIQGAFVSDEER
+851 VRVQGCFVSDKEVER
-864 EEVIQF
+864 VVEFIKQTFQAEYDELVMEEVERQT
-870 IKEHAGTAQTNSEIE
+870 EMVASAQ
-885 QFMDKASEDKKS
+885 
-897 GGDSKGE
+897 DSKTSAGS
-904 QGEDSAAA
+904 DSGDIDT
-912 SFDEMLPQAVEVVL
+912 SDERLEEAIDFVVESG
-926 ETKQCSVSM
+926 TCSTSS
-935 LQRRIKLGYSRA
+935 LQRRLKLGYGRA
-947 ARIVDQME
+947 ARLVDIME
-955 ELGIVG
+955 EMGIVG
-961 PYEGAKPRSVVIDRE
+961 PLEGSKPRQVLMTKQEWAERK
-976 GWNDLKIQL
+976 LQQ
-985 GLANDLEKRMAS
+985 R
-997 ENSEDEEEDE
+997 

>member
-139 VPGENFGEVIANLF
+139 VPGENFGEVIANLY

-291 PESSEKPHIIEV
+291 PEPSEKPHIIEV
-303 PRPEP
+303 PRPDP

-382 FKEENPENAPVSSIE
+382 FKEENPENAPVSSIQ

-419 ADEPET
+419 ADEPEA
-425 ESQPQKE
+425 ESQPQKD
-432 AAAPEA
+432 AAVPETS
-438 FAPKAAE
+438 APKAAE

-468 PPPAPAPERPA
+468 PPTAPAPERPA

-490 HFSDVYTLPPVN
+490 NFSDVYTLPPVN

-515 IDSEIDRNSKKLVEA
+515 IDNEIDRNSRKLVEA

-713 QWSVVEMLKRYR
+713 AWAVNEMLNRYKQ
-725 LFSEVGVRDIANYNK
+725 FSDNNVRDFTGFNELAKDPDSGLMKMSHI
-740 HCVENGESAIP
+740 
-751 QVVIVIDELADLML
+751 VIFIDELADLMM
-765 VASKEVE
+765 ASPKDVE
-772 ESICRIAQMGRAA
+772 DSIVRLAQMARAA

-793 QRPSADVITG
+793 QRPTVNVVTG
-803 IMKANIP
+803 LIKANIP
-810 SRIAFA
+810 SRIALMVA
-816 VSSSLESRIILDVV
+816 SQTDSRVILDVS
-830 GAEKLV
+830 GAEKLL
-836 GMGDMLFSPVGSGKP
+836 GNGDMLYMPVGLPKP
-851 TRIQGAFVSDEER
+851 VRVQGCFVSDKEVER
-864 EEVIQF
+864 VVEFIKQTFQAEYDELVMEEVERQT
-870 IKEHAGTAQTNSEIE
+870 EMVASAQ
-885 QFMDKASEDKKS
+885 
-897 GGDSKGE
+897 DSKSSGNS
-904 QGEDSAAA
+904 DSGDIDT
-912 SFDEMLPQAVEVVL
+912 SDERLEEAIDFVVESG
-926 ETKQCSVSM
+926 TCSTSS
-935 LQRRIKLGYSRA
+935 LQRRLKLGYGRA
-947 ARIVDQME
+947 ARLVDIME
-955 ELGIVG
+955 EMGIVG
-961 PYEGAKPRSVVIDRE
+961 PLEGSKPRQVLMTKQEWAERK
-976 GWNDLKIQL
+976 LQQ
-985 GLANDLEKRMAS
+985 R
-997 ENSEDEEEDE
+997 

>member
-80 DIMHGLFG
+80 DLMHGLFG

-139 VPGENFGEVIANLF
+139 VPGENFGEVIANLY

-303 PRPEP
+303 PRPDP

-432 AAAPEA
+432 AAVPETS
-438 FAPKAAE
+438 APKTAE

-454 PEIVEVPRPDRPVT
+454 PEILEVPRPDRPVT
-468 PPPAPAPERPA
+468 PPAAPAPERPA

-490 HFSDVYTLPPVN
+490 KFSDVYTLPPVN

-515 IDSEIDRNSKKLVEA
+515 IDNEIDRNSRKLVEA

-713 QWSVVEMLKRYR
+713 AWAVNEMLNRYKQ
-725 LFSEVGVRDIANYNK
+725 FSDNNVRDFTGFNELAKDPDSGLMKMSHI
-740 HCVENGESAIP
+740 
-751 QVVIVIDELADLML
+751 VIFIDELADLMM
-765 VASKEVE
+765 ASPKDVE
-772 ESICRIAQMGRAA
+772 DSIVRLAQMARAA

-793 QRPSADVITG
+793 QRPTVNVVTG
-803 IMKANIP
+803 LIKANIP
-810 SRIAFA
+810 SRIALMVA
-816 VSSSLESRIILDVV
+816 SQTDSRVILDVS
-830 GAEKLV
+830 GAEKLL
-836 GMGDMLFSPVGSGKP
+836 GNGDMLYMPVGLPKP
-851 TRIQGAFVSDEER
+851 VRVQGCFVSDKEVER
-864 EEVIQF
+864 VVEFIKQTFQAEYDELVMEEVERQTEMVASAQDGKSSGNSDSGDIDTSDERLEEAIDF
-870 IKEHAGTAQTNSEIE
+870 VVESGT
-885 QFMDKASEDKKS
+885 
-897 GGDSKGE
+897 
-904 QGEDSAAA
+904 
-912 SFDEMLPQAVEVVL
+912 
-926 ETKQCSVSM
+926 CSTSS
-935 LQRRIKLGYSRA
+935 LQRRLKLGYGRA
-947 ARIVDQME
+947 ARLVDIME
-955 ELGIVG
+955 EMGIVG
-961 PYEGAKPRSVVIDRE
+961 PLEGSKPRQVLMTKQEWAERK
-976 GWNDLKIQL
+976 LQQ
-985 GLANDLEKRMAS
+985 R
-997 ENSEDEEEDE
+997 

>member
-109 EGHKLGMDVLKCVG
+109 EGHKLGIDVLKCVG

-139 VPGENFGEVIANLF
+139 VPGENFGEVIANLY

-303 PRPEP
+303 PRPDP

-313 PELPAE
+313 PELPSE

-343 KDYIMQKNRAVLEEA
+343 KDYILQKNRAVLEEA

-425 ESQPQKE
+425 ESQPQKD

-438 FAPKAAE
+438 SAPKAAE

-515 IDSEIDRNSKKLVEA
+515 IDNEIDRNSRKLVEA

-670 KSTPQ
+670 KATPQ

-713 QWSVVEMLKRYR
+713 AWAVNEMLNRYKQ
-725 LFSEVGVRDIANYNK
+725 FSDNNVRDFTGFNELAKDPDSGLMKMSHI
-740 HCVENGESAIP
+740 
-751 QVVIVIDELADLML
+751 VIFIDELADLMM
-765 VASKEVE
+765 ASPKDVE
-772 ESICRIAQMGRAA
+772 DSIVRLAQMARAA

-793 QRPSADVITG
+793 QRPTVNVVTG
-803 IMKANIP
+803 LIKANIP
-810 SRIAFA
+810 SRIALMVA
-816 VSSSLESRIILDVV
+816 SQTDSRVILDVS
-830 GAEKLV
+830 GAEKLL
-836 GMGDMLFSPVGSGKP
+836 GNGDMLYMPVGLPKP
-851 TRIQGAFVSDEER
+851 VRVQGCFVSDKEVER
-864 EEVIQF
+864 VVEFIKQTFQAEYDELVMEEVERQT
-870 IKEHAGTAQTNSEIE
+870 EMVASAQ
-885 QFMDKASEDKKS
+885 
-897 GGDSKGE
+897 DSKSSGNS
-904 QGEDSAAA
+904 DSGDIDT
-912 SFDEMLPQAVEVVL
+912 SDERLEEAIDFVVESG
-926 ETKQCSVSM
+926 TCSTSS
-935 LQRRIKLGYSRA
+935 LQRRLKLGYGRA
-947 ARIVDQME
+947 ARLVDIME
-955 ELGIVG
+955 EMGIVG
-961 PYEGAKPRSVVIDRE
+961 PLEGSKPRQVLMTKQEWAERK
-976 GWNDLKIQL
+976 LQQ
-985 GLANDLEKRMAS
+985 R
-997 ENSEDEEEDE
+997 